1 MNKIWFTSDTHFGSE
16 RTLQL
21 RKRPFK
27 SVKEMDEALID
38 NWNNTVGKDDKVFHL
53 GDFGNYDVIKQL
65 NGKVYLIFGNYEFK
79 DMNTKFKNELEFE
92 KYLKQMGFCYIWN
105 CDEVCYRE
113 NIDNNVI
120 YMSHKPS
127 ELPKFFTDDEIY
139 NEVHIFGHI
148 HEKQM
153 IKKFGLNVGMDCHNF
168 KPIDLDTVLFYD
180 NALKNFYDEE
190 VFM

>member
-1 MNKIWFTSDTHFGSE
+1 MNKSKIFFTSDTHFGAE
-16 RTLQL
+16 RTLKL
-21 RKRPFK
+21 SKRPFN
-27 SVKEMDEALID
+27 SVEEMDKIMID
-38 NWNNTVGKDDKVFHL
+38 NWNNTVGKDDIVFHL

-79 DMNTKFKNELEFE
+79 DMNTKFNNKNEFIS
-92 KYLKQMGFCYIWN
+92 YLFDLGFYDVYYDTCLNYK
-105 CDEVCYRE
+105 
-113 NIDNNVI
+113 IDNNLIV
-120 YMSHKPS
+120 MSHEPS
-127 ELPKFFTDDEIY
+127 KLSKEFIKDTDI
-139 NEVHIFGHI
+139 HLFGHI

-153 IKKFGLNVGMDCHNF
+153 IKRFGLNVGMDCHNF